1 MDFGALLV
9 LVTGLVVFLTLAG
22 LLVDRPEWGI
32 PLVALGAAAT
42 VSGFTRALSSFAG
55 FAVYIGD
62 AAAAAL
68 LVALGIQLLAGRP
81 LRRPAFGWAGL
92 LLLAAL
98 ALLRGLG
105 AFGVQAVVQ
114 SYRNELQLLC
124 AGLFFAAQ
132 QIPLARVEL
141 FLRRTWVA
149 IGICMSA
156 VAILFVLRFGLN
168 SQVPGRD
175 RPLNASQALLTSQ
188 AVFFLLARGRQ
199 GKSYWLA
206 AYLGFIVLLS
216 QQRTVWIATLLA
228 TFALWSVLAP
238 SGRLKQRV
246 SAAVGTLVALLI
258 ALMTVLS
265 DTAPGLALQK
275 TVSDDHTLLWRVEG
289 WSFLVSQQIHGLGLN
304 LALGN
309 PAGKGAARRVA
320 GQLITVS
327 AHSQWITELLAGGI
341 IALILFALVTVV
353 PLTKTWRQD
362 LKLRVPSPLLAV
374 TVAAMTFT
382 ISYQLGPEQGMLFG
396 LLGATLG
403 TQAAITNQAR
413 GAEEPRGAEEHSVV
427 EAHPSG

>member
-9 LVTGLVVFLTLAG
+9 LITGLVVFLTLAG

-156 VAILFVLRFGLN
+156 IAILFVLRYGLN
-168 SQVPGRD
+168 STVASRD
-175 RPLNASQALLTSQ
+175 RPLNASQALFVSQ
-188 AVFFLLARGRQ
+188 AIFFLLARGRQ
-199 GKSYWLA
+199 GKSNWLA
-206 AYLGFIVLLS
+206 AYFGLIVLIS
-216 QQRTVWIATLLA
+216 QQRTVWIATVLA
-228 TFALWSVLAP
+228 MFALWSVLAP
-238 SGRLKQRV
+238 SGRMKQRV
-246 SAAVGTLVALLI
+246 SVAVGTLVALLLAFMT
-258 ALMTVLS
+258 ALSSTQ
-265 DTAPGLALQK
+265 AGIALQK
-275 TVSDDHTLLWRVEG
+275 TLSQDGTFLWRVEG
-289 WSFLVSQQIHGLGLN
+289 WGFLVSQQIHGLGLN

-320 GQLITVS
+320 GQSITVS

-362 LKLRVPSPLLAV
+362 LNLRVPSPLLAV

-382 ISYQLGPEQGMLFG
+382 ISYQLGPEQGVLFG

-403 TQAAITNQAR
+403 TQAAVANQAS
-413 GAEEPRGAEEHSVV
+413 GAEEHSVV

>member
-32 PLVALGAAAT
+32 PLVAIGAAAS
-42 VSGFTRALSSFAG
+42 VSGFTRALSSFGG
-55 FAVYIGD
+55 FSVYVGD
-62 AAAAAL
+62 AVAAAL

-105 AFGVQAVVQ
+105 TFGVQAVVQ

-149 IGICMSA
+149 IGLCMSA

-168 SQVPGRD
+168 STVASRD
-175 RPLNASQALLTSQ
+175 RPLNASQALFVSQ
-188 AVFFLLARGRQ
+188 AIFFLLARGRR
-199 GKSYWLA
+199 GKSNWLA
-206 AYLGFIVLLS
+206 AYFGLIVLIS
-216 QQRTVWIATLLA
+216 QQRTVWIATVLA
-228 TFALWSVLAP
+228 MFALWSVLAP
-238 SGRLKQRV
+238 SGRMKQRV
-246 SAAVGTLVALLI
+246 SVAVGTLVALLVAFMT
-258 ALMTVLS
+258 ALSSTQ
-265 DTAPGLALQK
+265 AGIALQK
-275 TVSDDHTLLWRVEG
+275 TLSQDGTFLWRVEG
-289 WSFLVSQQIHGLGLN
+289 WGFLVSQQIHGLGLN

-320 GQLITVS
+320 GQSITVS

-382 ISYQLGPEQGMLFG
+382 ISYQLGPEQGVLFG
-396 LLGATLG
+396 LLGAALG
-403 TQAAITNQAR
+403 TQAAFANQAR
-413 GAEEPRGAEEHSVV
+413 SAEEEIVV